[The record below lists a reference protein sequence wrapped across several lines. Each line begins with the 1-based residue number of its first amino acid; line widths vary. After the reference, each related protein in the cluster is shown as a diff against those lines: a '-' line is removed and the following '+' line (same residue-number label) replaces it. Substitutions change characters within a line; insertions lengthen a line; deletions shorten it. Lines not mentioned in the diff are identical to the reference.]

1 MAQGRDVKGKKQ
13 LQMGQK
19 HHYRVNLILSPYGT
33 HTGRWKLKPN
43 KKCKLQV
50 IVHRTPEKTI
60 KITCDL
66 VHRESAIISNPDE
79 KDTNSHKKITTKKGR
94 YSC

>member
-1 MAQGRDVKGKKQ
+1 MTQGRDIKGKKQ

-50 IVHRTPEKTI
+50 IVDRTPEKTI
-60 KITCDL
+60 KITGDL
-66 VHRESAIISNPDE
+66 VHHESAIINNPDE
-79 KDTNSHKKITTKKGR
+79 KIANSHKKKTKKGR
-94 YSC
+94 